1 METFIEHSH
10 ISRLLM
16 AVLPHINTEVRPLV
30 SAVICFADLSVCNPG
45 ASLKRVR
52 HLKTDDLFLC
62 DKEVIFNC
70 LRPVCNPNERRL
82 IDIFQNIGT
91 MKKFYEMYKMMSS
104 LMPEGTNPFSDLGAF
119 ADFGTF
125 ANSENFSN
133 KTFAGTDSENTAE
146 TSSEIPPE
154 NDTNADLIDSLSSM
168 LTDEQKST
176 FEMLKNLF
184 TG

>member
-10 ISRLLM
+10 ISRLLL
-16 AVLPHINTEVRPLV
+16 AVLPHINTEIRPLV

-70 LRPVCNPNERRL
+70 LRPVCNPNERKL
-82 IDIFQNIGT
+82 IDIFQNIGN
-91 MKKFYEMYKMMSS
+91 MKKFYEMYKMMSA
-104 LMPEGTNPFSDLGAF
+104 LMPEGTNPDFFTSGFSEK
-119 ADFGTF
+119 T
-125 ANSENFSN
+125 SENVSHESDNSDALF
-133 KTFAGTDSENTAE
+133 NT
-146 TSSEIPPE
+146 
-154 NDTNADLIDSLSSM
+154 LSSM

-176 FEMLKNLF
+176 FEMLKTMFSSNSEAECSN
-184 TG
+184 